1 MSTWIPATSG
11 CAILASAGSGKTFQL
26 SNEYIRLLCLG
37 VPVQRILAT
46 TFTRKAAGEILDR
59 VLARLAHGARSPE
72 AARTLGEFIGDP
84 HLDSPRCRLVLAS
97 FARSLPKARIGTID
111 AFFAR
116 IASAFEFDLGL
127 PLGWKIAED
136 EDQHALTLEA
146 AESTLERATTD
157 ELVELLRRLHQ
168 GGFPS
173 QITPPLLRIVSS
185 AQALARRT
193 SRTEWNVPTPPTSP
207 PELTPGS
214 FHEAVHRL
222 AKMPAIPTGAAKPN
236 GHLAKARDRFVQA
249 ALSEQFVDLAAST
262 LARAASTGGLY
273 HNAAIPIEM
282 ANLIAQLARHA
293 SRCALADIREGNL
306 ALHTL
311 ASRFH
316 EALSDLKS
324 ARGIFAFEDVPRALL
339 AANVAGDL
347 DDLFFRLDS
356 RIDHVLLDEF
366 QDTSIEQFSL
376 LRPLLEEILSG
387 GEGSSDRTSATSR
400 AGRSVVLVGDIKQ
413 SMYAWRDAEPELFPE
428 VLRIWPHLR
437 RVDLHQS
444 RRSSQVVLDLVNR
457 VFTDLTTNAAFTS
470 GTDLE
475 TARSWSSSFI
485 PHTAAKDIPG
495 IVRVHIARDCA
506 ATESP
511 VLARLRFAADR
522 IQAISRAAPNATIG
536 VLLPARRHIARLI
549 HELKHRDILASEE
562 AGNPLT
568 DSPAVA
574 ATLSALQIVDHP
586 SDRAARFHVATTPLA
601 DHLDLRTWRSDERA
615 TEFSARSRHHITQH
629 GLASTLRDWRA
640 ALLHQVVARDL
651 ERMGQLV
658 DLADQF
664 EPRMGPRLRPFIDMV
679 HGRSVESATSERV
692 RVMTIHKSKGL
703 EFDAVVLPDLDAAM
717 LRNDGLVTRRR
728 GVLDPIQAV
737 SRFPSQDVRS
747 ICPELEHMHA
757 QTRARD
763 LRDRLCVL
771 YVALTRARHALEIV
785 MDAKSTA
792 NAPNYAQVI
801 RSALAVPSD
810 APPGQVAFEAGC
822 EAWMSR
828 FVEVARTPANPAPIS
843 IHLQSRRDIPTSR
856 LPVIAPSSLHT
867 PPAGETVSSDVPRPT
882 APHGAAHLGTQ
893 VHAALEH
900 LDWLD
905 EPGSPS
911 RSLTNLAVM
920 LEPSSRDAAER
931 LLASALSQPDVRH
944 ALSLARYVPWRAD
957 RLLVKKEVRLGIRVT
972 DTSRNADHVLTG
984 FLDRLVIGF
993 DGETPAFADVVD
1005 FKSDDLSESQV
1016 IDRTSHYAPQINA
1029 YRQMVAQQFS
1039 LSLDHVWGTLIYLRP
1054 GRVVSWT

>member
-1 MSTWIPATSG
+1 
-11 CAILASAGSGKTFQL
+11 
-26 SNEYIRLLCLG
+26 LCLG

-59 VLARLAHGARSPE
+59 VLARLAHAARSPE

-84 HLDSPRCRLVLAS
+84 HLDSLRCRLMLAS
-97 FARSLPKARIGTID
+97 FARSLHKVRIGTID
-111 AFFAR
+111 SFFAR

-157 ELVELLRRLHQ
+157 ELVELLRRLHL

-173 QITPPLLRIVSS
+173 QITPALLRIVTS

-193 SRTEWNVPTPPTSP
+193 SRTEWDVPTPPANP
-207 PELTPGS
+207 PELTPAS
-214 FHEAVHRL
+214 YEEALHRL

-236 GHLAKARDRFVQA
+236 GHLARARDRFVQA
-249 ALSEQFVDLAAST
+249 ALSAQYVELAAST
-262 LARAASTGGLY
+262 LARAASTDGLY
-273 HNAAIPIEM
+273 HNATIPTEM
-282 ANLIAQLARHA
+282 ADLVAQIARHA
-293 SRCALADIREGNL
+293 SRCALAEFREGNL
-306 ALHTL
+306 AMHTL
-311 ASRFH
+311 ASRFN
-316 EALSDLKS
+316 EALSDLKT
-324 ARGIFAFEDVPRALL
+324 ARGIFAFEDVPRVLL

-387 GEGSSDRTSATSR
+387 GEGTSDRTGATSR
-400 AGRSVVLVGDIKQ
+400 AGRSVFLVGDIKQ
-413 SMYAWRDAEPELFPE
+413 SMYGWRDAEPGLFPE
-428 VLRIWPHLR
+428 VLRLWPHLR

-444 RRSSQVVLDLVNR
+444 RRSSQVVLDLVNT
-457 VFTDLTTNAAFTS
+457 VFTDLTTNAAFPS
-470 GTDLE
+470 GSDLD

-485 PHTAAKDIPG
+485 PHTTAKNIPG
-495 IVRVHIARDCA
+495 CVRVHISKECA
-506 ATESP
+506 ADESQ

-522 IQAISRAAPNATIG
+522 IRAISQGAPKATIG

-549 HELKHRDILASEE
+549 YELQLRDIPASEE
-562 AGNPLT
+562 GGNPLT

-601 DHLDLRTWRSDERA
+601 DHLDLRAWRSDERA
-615 TEFSARSRHHITQH
+615 TEFSARSRYHIAQH

-640 ALLHQVVARDL
+640 ALKHQVVARDL
-651 ERMGQLV
+651 DRMGQLV
-658 DLADQF
+658 DLAHQF
-664 EPRMGPRLRPFIDMV
+664 EPKMGPRLRPFIEMI
-679 HGRSVESATSERV
+679 HSTRVESAASERV

-703 EFDAVVLPDLDAAM
+703 EFDAVVLPDLDVAM

-728 GVLDPIQAV
+728 GVLEPIQAV

-747 ICPELEHMHA
+747 ICPELEEMHA

-771 YVALTRARHALEIV
+771 YVALTRARHAVEIV
-785 MDAKSTA
+785 VDPKSTA
-792 NAPNYAQVI
+792 SPPHYAQVV
-801 RSALAVPSD
+801 RNALAIASD
-810 APPGQVAFEAGC
+810 AAPGQVAHEVGDDS
-822 EAWMSR
+822 WMSH
-828 FVEVARTPANPAPIS
+828 FLEVDRPPANPAS
-843 IHLQSRRDIPTSR
+843 ITIRLQTHREIPTSR
-856 LPVIAPSSLHT
+856 LPLVAPSLLHAPQRDEAVPSTSLRS
-867 PPAGETVSSDVPRPT
+867 PALHDASQ
-882 APHGAAHLGTQ
+882 LGTQ
-893 VHAALEH
+893 VHAALEQ

-905 EPGSPS
+905 ELAIPP
-911 RSLTNLAVM
+911 RSLA
-920 LEPSSRDAAER
+920 DH
-931 LLASALSQPDVRH
+931 ASALDPSNRDAVESLLTSALNQPEIRH
-944 ALSLARYVPWRAD
+944 ALSRARYLPWSTD
-957 RLLVKKEVRLGIRVT
+957 RLLLKKEVRLGIR
-972 DTSRNADHVLTG
+972 DSDAAHDADHVLAG

-993 DGETPAFADVVD
+993 HGETPAYAEVLD
-1005 FKSDDLSESQV
+1005 FKSDDLPESHV
-1016 IDRTSHYAPQINA
+1016 ADRTNHYAPQINA
-1029 YRQMVAQQFS
+1029 YRQMVARQFS
-1039 LSLDHVWGTLIYLRP
+1039 LSLDHVWGTLVYLRP
-1054 GRVVSWT
+1054 GRVVSWS